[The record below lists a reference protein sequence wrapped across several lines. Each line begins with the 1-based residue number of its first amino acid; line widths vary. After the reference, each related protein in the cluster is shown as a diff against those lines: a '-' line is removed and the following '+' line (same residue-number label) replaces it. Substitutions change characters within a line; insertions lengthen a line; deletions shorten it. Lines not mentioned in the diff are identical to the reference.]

1 MNARH
6 RLHALPSSVMVL
18 APPPQGGAHA
28 ALGASGDSP
37 QIGILLAEADAE
49 MAASIS
55 SQLLADGFEP
65 VVARSSQHARALAK
79 MRAPRLVILGEL
91 EYARAALDLLEQVR
105 GAGLGASQ
113 VEPSMRADLPVI
125 VLCSEA
131 RELDLLRAFEAGAD
145 DFLDRPPRY
154 LELRARVRAL
164 LRRCGP
170 GSGQAARLQVAGG
183 LLIDLE
189 ARTAHLH
196 GRRLPLRRME
206 YELLV
211 HLASAPDCVFAK
223 QDLLQDIWGY
233 RSAGTTR
240 TLDSHASRLRRKLSA
255 VDGRPWILNVRGVG
269 YRLS

>member
-1 MNARH
+1 MNAGH
-6 RLHALPSSVMVL
+6 RLHAVSSSVMVL
-18 APPPQGGAHA
+18 ASPLEGGVHA

-37 QIGILLAEADAE
+37 QIGILLAEADVE
-49 MAASIS
+49 IAASIS

-79 MRAPRLVILGEL
+79 MRSPRLVILGEL
-91 EYARAALDLLEQVR
+91 EHARAALDLLEQVR

-113 VEPSMRADLPVI
+113 VEPSMRAGLPVI

-170 GSGQAARLQVAGG
+170 GSGHVARLQVAG

-196 GRRLPLRRME
+196 GRRLQLRRME

-211 HLASAPDCVFAK
+211 QLASAPDRVFAK
-223 QDLLQDIWGY
+223 QDLLERIWGY

-269 YRLS
+269 YRLI